1 MSQFSLTMA
10 RGTPMISIHFNAP
23 VPIAVPTQ
31 LEKLRFAGSMQL
43 SFPEMMTDD
52 AKFVLGF

>member
-1 MSQFSLTMA
+1 
-10 RGTPMISIHFNAP
+10 MISIHFNAP

-31 LEKLRFAGSMQL
+31 LEKLRFAGSMRL